1 VSEKEKIAHLEAE
14 NTGLKARL
22 DELAAQN
29 QLLLKQLYGKSSE
42 RYTGQPV
49 DPKQLAIELGDD
61 QVVDVTPE
69 PEAPKKPAVKK
80 PGKAKRLRLP
90 KDMESKTVVIDP
102 DGIDPEQCTKISEQ
116 TTEVLSIQRAKFF
129 KTVYRLNIYKDTK
142 GNIIRPDYPSE
153 LPLKGCNADASVLTY
168 AISTKYV
175 DHTPLYRQLSI
186 LRRQGVT
193 IAESTYNDWVKHT
206 FKKLEPLYRMLMARL
221 HGADYLMADETTM
234 PMVLNGK
241 GRTKTCYE
249 WYYYAPGL
257 GIVAVDFQLGRSQKN
272 AASFFK
278 HFQGKY
284 VQCDGYQVYD
294 HLEKQQ
300 TDNRKI
306 RLLGCWAHVRR
317 KFFEAVDHD
326 KQRAEYAVRL
336 IKLLY
341 YIERWADEKGMDN
354 RQRKAL
360 RQRRA
365 KALLDRLYSW
375 AIEQYKTLPDQG
387 PISKA
392 LAYML
397 NQWERLTRYLEDG
410 KLEIDNNKI
419 ENKIRPLVIGRKNYL
434 FVGSEKGG
442 NWGAMFYSFFATC
455 KVNGINPEQW
465 MEQTLKKINST
476 PHSELEKLLPIKES
490 YPSH

>member
-42 RYTGQPV
+42 RYTGQQV

-61 QVVDVTPE
+61 QVVDVATK
-69 PEAPKKPAVKK
+69 PEAPKKPTAKQS
-80 PGKAKRLRLP
+80 GKAKRLRLP
-90 KDMESKTVVIDP
+90 KDMESKTVTIDP
-102 DGIDPEQCTKISEQ
+102 DGIDTQQCTKISEQ
-116 TTEVLSIQRAKFF
+116 VTEVLSIQKPKFY
-129 KTVYRLNIYKDTK
+129 KTVYVLNIYKDDQ

-153 LPLKGCNADASVLTY
+153 LPLKGCNADASVLTH
-168 AISTKYV
+168 AVSSKYV
-175 DHTPLYRQLSI
+175 DHTPLHRQLSI
-186 LRRQGVT
+186 LRRQGIT

-206 FKKLEPLYRMLMARL
+206 FKKLEPLYKLLMARL
-221 HGADYLMADETTM
+221 YSAAYLMADETTM
-234 PMVLNGK
+234 PLLDGK
-241 GRTKTCYE
+241 GKTKTCYE
-249 WYYYAPGL
+249 WYYHAPEL
-257 GIVAVDFQLGRSQKN
+257 GVVAVDFQLGRGQKN
-272 AASFFK
+272 AASFFR
-278 HFQGKY
+278 HYQGKY

-300 TDNRKI
+300 PDGRKI

-317 KFFEAVDHD
+317 KFFNAVDHD
-326 KQRAEYAVRL
+326 KQRAEYAMR
-336 IKLLY
+336 IIRLLY
-341 YIERWADEKGMDN
+341 AIESWATEKEMDK

-365 KALLDRLYSW
+365 KALLDGLHGW
-375 AIEQYKTLPDQG
+375 ALEQYAALPNQG

-392 LAYML
+392 LSYML
-397 NQWERLTRYLEDG
+397 NNWKRLTCYLEDG
-410 KLEIDNNKI
+410 KLAIDNNKI
-419 ENKIRPLVIGRKNYL
+419 ENTIRPLVIGRKNYL

-455 KVNGINPEQW
+455 KVNGINPEEW

-476 PHSELEKLLPIKES
+476 PEARLEKLLPIKEN
-490 YPSH
+490 YPIQ